1 MFTINKTIN
10 INYLRPKKMKFNS
23 SEELNGWKKHIKNTK
38 ESLNSN
44 IIECYNNVFERYFKT
59 NNKAYKENQLTYLN
73 RISGFKNWYIIPIY
87 AKVGNDII
95 AKIRIKVNYLDSA
108 EKVEISDISH
118 YRLGQVFELNI
129 DGVKDFFINKI
140 ECNYGVYFYTLK
152 GCSQKNIQV
161 CFAES
166 MLKRFE

>member
-59 NNKAYKENQLTYLN
+59 NNTSY
-73 RISGFKNWYIIPIY
+73 
-87 AKVGNDII
+87 
-95 AKIRIKVNYLDSA
+95 
-108 EKVEISDISH
+108 
-118 YRLGQVFELNI
+118 
-129 DGVKDFFINKI
+129 FI
-140 ECNYGVYFYTLK
+140 
-152 GCSQKNIQV
+152 
-161 CFAES
+161 
-166 MLKRFE
+166 